1 MTENTENTEK
11 IQLTVDVVCIRG
23 GSEVLLIERGCPP
36 YKGRLALPGRY
47 VDPDDENRRAA
58 AVRELGEET
67 GIRVTAED
75 LTRVG
80 TFDAPGR
87 DPRGRYITRAYLV
100 TVPPGTTAQADTD
113 AAAVQWVPVDAVL
126 ADRPE
131 NLAFDHHAIVTAAW
145 HQLTT
150 R

>member
-1 MTENTENTEK
+1 M
-11 IQLTVDVVCIRG
+11 
-23 GSEVLLIERGCPP
+23 
-36 YKGRLALPGRY
+36 
-47 VDPDDENRRAA
+47 
-58 AVRELGEET
+58 RELGEET
-67 GIRVTAED
+67 GVRVTAED

-100 TVPPGTTAQADTD
+100 TVPSGTTAQADTD

-126 ADRPE
+126 TDLAE

-145 HQLTT
+145 QQLTT

>member
-11 IQLTVDVVCIRG
+11 VQLTVDVVCIRG
-23 GSEVLLIERGCPP
+23 GNEVLLIERGWPP
-36 YKGRLALPGRY
+36 YKGRLALPGGY

-58 AVRELGEET
+58 AVRELREET
-67 GIRVTAED
+67 GVRVAAED
-75 LTRVG
+75 LIRVG

-100 TVPPGTTAQADTD
+100 TVPSGTTAKADTD
-113 AAAVQWVPVDAVL
+113 AAAVQWVPMAAVL
-126 ADRPE
+126 ADRAE

-145 HQLTT
+145 RKSITH
-150 R
+150 